1 MLTRYAGAA
10 VLTTMIAATMA
21 TGITYATTTS
31 HSAKACVTHAGA
43 LSLLHDGK
51 CAAGSHHITL
61 GAVAPGPAVATYWAQ
76 VNAGG
81 HVTHGSGGVKSVR
94 KGAGPSGFYYEVSF
108 PRSVSHC
115 AALATLGENPNNSL
129 SPGAVDASTHGREV
143 QVLDISSNSAEGTV
157 STGFSLAVF
166 C

>member
-10 VLTTMIAATMA
+10 VVATMIAATMA

-31 HSAKACVTHAGA
+31 HGAKACVTHAGA

-61 GAVAPGPAVATYWAQ
+61 GAVTPGPTATYWAQ
-76 VNAGG
+76 VDAGG
-81 HVTHGSGGVKSVR
+81 HVTHGSAGVKSVR
-94 KGAGPSGFYYEVSF
+94 KGAGPSGFYYEVTL
-108 PRSVSHC
+108 PRSVAHC
-115 AALATLGENPNNSL
+115 AGLATLGENPNKSL
-129 SPGAVDASTHGREV
+129 SPGEIDASIHGHEV
-143 QVLDISSNSAEGTV
+143 QVLDISTNAAAGTV